1 MKRILIVV
9 LMAALGFYILGCG
22 RSDQSAEQMQEPMSL
37 ESLGTISTEP
47 GEALDD
53 FEDTAS
59 VEVIEVAGGV
69 EVELT
74 PIPGPPYNPS
84 KKEIQ
89 LALQN
94 AGFYEGEIDGKIGPV
109 SKRAIEEFQ
118 KVNGLKVDGKVGPQT
133 WGALE
138 KYLFIESSL
147 DIIED

>member
-1 MKRILIVV
+1 MKRMLIVV
-9 LMAALGFYILGCG
+9 LMAALGFYILGCS
-22 RSDQSAEQMQEPMSL
+22 RQDESVEQMQEPMSL
-37 ESLGTISTEP
+37 ESLGTISTESLEIVP
-47 GEALDD
+47 TTGIEGG
-53 FEDTAS
+53 
-59 VEVIEVAGGV
+59 IEVESEV
-69 EVELT
+69 VELT

-89 LALQN
+89 LALHN

-118 KVNGLKVDGKVGPQT
+118 KANGLKVDGKVGPQT